1 LLRKGLVLTQFGVS
15 IVLIIGTYVIFQQ
28 LQFVRNSPLGVDIDQ
43 MLVVQGPTVS
53 DSTYFQNFTRFRNN
67 LLSYPDIKE
76 VTASSAV
83 PGRGSR
89 SGSGSVRL
97 VSQDEKNVNSIDVIY
112 ADEDFVNT
120 YSLQLKAGRTFSKD
134 FNDNGKSVLLNETAV
149 KLLGF
154 SEPEKIVNEKI
165 LVYGDTLLI
174 AGILSDYHQQSLK
187 KKVEPIIFACDRAVA
202 TFYSIKINSQVA
214 INSIIAKTEMEFKKD
229 FAGNPFNYF
238 FLDDYYNEQYKSDQ
252 QFAQLFGLFTT
263 IGILIACLGLFGLS
277 SFLVLQRTKEIGI
290 RKVLGASIRQI
301 VILVSKDF
309 ILIVLLANLIAWPIA
324 YWIMHGWLNDFAYRI
339 ELSAVAFIIPG
350 LSALL
355 IAIITVSSQSVK
367 AALINP
373 VENLRDE

>member
-1 LLRKGLVLTQFGVS
+1 
-15 IVLIIGTYVIFQQ
+15 
-28 LQFVRNSPLGVDIDQ
+28 
-43 MLVVQGPTVS
+43 
-53 DSTYFQNFTRFRNN
+53 
-67 LLSYPDIKE
+67 
-76 VTASSAV
+76 V